1 MLFFCVRDLP
11 PAFAKKLCLTAT
23 DTIVWKALRTPEFGG
38 GTPPSL
44 CVTLPAH
51 REVFMRLPWLAGCAI
66 IAMLPLLW
74 LPRLAGHEQSGGRER
89 IGAGADSSAWK
100 GRRRSGDDASAGGL
114 GSIERASGA
123 VADPAPYRRHPAGGS
138 DPQRDGWPGPAP
150 WSDCAPGGPLPV
162 SPGGRDAVR
171 GTYTCARLC
180 GSALVDDAA
189 PAPGARAAQRRG
201 LRQPALCAGA
211 APAAERG
218 NCRSFR
224 AGSPL
229 QPARP
234 LSGVADP
241 ASGALSL
248 ACGDAGIRDGGA
260 D

>member
-1 MLFFCVRDLP
+1 MACRMRQHRD
-11 PAFAKKLCLTAT
+11 AAAT
-23 DTIVWKALRTPEFGG
+23 
-38 GTPPSL
+38 
-44 CVTLPAH
+44 
-51 REVFMRLPWLAGCAI
+51 LAT
-66 IAMLPLLW
+66 
-74 LPRLAGHEQSGGRER
+74 RLAGPARSGER
-89 IGAGADSSAWK
+89 VPCGAVADPPARN
-100 GRRRSGDDASAGGL
+100 GHGLCGDDASADDL

-123 VADPAPYRRHPAGGS
+123 VADAAPYRRHPAGGS

-189 PAPGARAAQRRG
+189 PAPGARAAQPRG

-218 NCRSFR
+218 DCCSFR

-234 LSGVADP
+234 LPGVVDP

-260 D
+260 TDPADGD